1 MKRREPSAAARDADL
16 QDRLIE
22 ACERLSGIRLP
33 VGGDVCAE
41 PTANA

>member
-1 MKRREPSAAARDADL
+1 VTGEYFFHMKRREPSAAARDAGL

-33 VGGDVCAE
+33 A
-41 PTANA
+41 